1 MENTDLKEVVRNKYS
16 EIAIEADKSKGCGCG
31 CSSGSSDQT
40 DFSENYK
47 TLDGYVADADLGLG
61 CGLPT
66 EHAGIK
72 EGDVVVDL
80 GSGAGNDVF
89 VARSLV
95 GEKGTVVGIDFTE
108 AMITKANRNLAKLN
122 YKNIYFKFGDIENI
136 PLQDN
141 FEDVIISNCVLNLV
155 PDKQKAFAEIYRTL
169 KPGGHFCVS
178 DIVTSDELPEKI
190 RNTAALYAGCVSG
203 ALTQED
209 YLGVIEQNGFD
220 KIEIKKSK
228 QINLPDDLLKEYLS
242 PEEINEFRKNGS
254 GIYSI
259 IVVGYKK

>member
-1 MENTDLKEVVRNKYS
+1 MENTELKEVVKSKYS
-16 EIAIEADKSKGCGCG
+16 EIAVAADKSKGCGCG
-31 CSSGSSDQT
+31 CSSDNSEYS

-47 TLDGYVADADLGLG
+47 SLDGYVAEADLGLG

-72 EGDVVVDL
+72 LGDVVVDL

-95 GEKGTVVGIDFTE
+95 GEYGTVVGIDFTE
-108 AMITKANRNLAKLN
+108 AMLSKANKNLAKLN
-122 YKNIYFKFGDIENI
+122 YRNVYFKLGDIENL

-141 FEDVIISNCVLNLV
+141 FADVIISNCVLNLV
-155 PDKQKAFAEIYRTL
+155 PDKRKAFQEIYRTL

-178 DIVTSDELPEKI
+178 DIVTSGELPQKI

-203 ALTQED
+203 ALKQEE
-209 YLGVIEQNGFD
+209 YIGIIKESGFED
-220 KIEIKKSK
+220 VEIKKSGI
-228 QINLPDDLLKEYLS
+228 INLPDELLKDYLS
-242 PEEINEFRKNGS
+242 AGDIKEFRKNGS
-254 GIYSI
+254 GIFSI
-259 IVVGYKK
+259 TVIGYKK

>member
-1 MENTDLKEVVRNKYS
+1 MESTELKEVVRNKYS
-16 EIAIEADKSKGCGCG
+16 EIAIEADRSNGCGCG
-31 CSSGSSDQT
+31 CSSDPT

-61 CGLPT
+61 CGVPT
-66 EHAGIK
+66 EHAEIK

-108 AMITKANRNLAKLN
+108 AMITKANRNLSKLN
-122 YKNIYFKFGDIENI
+122 YKNIYFKLGDIENL

-178 DIVTSDELPEKI
+178 DIVTSGELPEKI
-190 RNTAALYAGCVSG
+190 RNTAALYA
-203 ALTQED
+203 
-209 YLGVIEQNGFD
+209 
-220 KIEIKKSK
+220 
-228 QINLPDDLLKEYLS
+228 
-242 PEEINEFRKNGS
+242 
-254 GIYSI
+254 
-259 IVVGYKK
+259 